1 MKTLTILAIVFS
13 IGIKAYAQDEHSSQF
28 YAIPSKTNPAFT
40 GFFNNDYFVAASY
53 RTQWNTVTVPY
64 QTVGATMEMSLI
76 KNKHPNSFVGVGIE
90 IMHDQAG
97 TTNFQTNQIS
107 LNLSYLQVLDVNRS
121 HIIGIGFQ
129 NGMMMK
135 SFDFSKAT
143 FGNQFNGFDG
153 FNQGMSPNENGLNT
167 KQIDYNVGIGGVYSY
182 APAAHKNLYAGFS
195 AFNIT
200 RPNISFYD
208 GTEIRQNV
216 RYVATVGGEVGL
228 KNGWSLLP
236 SALFQSQGN
245 NREIVFGAF
254 AKYSLMRNRTE
265 RLAFNVGA
273 WYRVKDAIIP
283 AIKLEY
289 KNINVTANFD
299 INVSKLTKVSKA
311 VGSAEISI
319 SYSGNLFKEHVKPN
333 KPVHCP
339 SFIF

>member
-1 MKTLTILAIVFS
+1 MRTLILITILY
-13 IGIKAYAQDEHSSQF
+13 IGIDCFAQDAHYSQF

-90 IMHDQAG
+90 MMHDQAG
-97 TTNFQTNQIS
+97 STNFQTNQIS
-107 LNLSYLQVLDVNRS
+107 VNVSYLQVLDVERN
-121 HIIGIGFQ
+121 HVIGVGFQ

-135 SFDFSKAT
+135 SFDYSKAT

-153 FNQGMSPNENGLNT
+153 FDQSIGPNEAGLNT
-167 KQIDYNVGIGGVYSY
+167 KQIDYNLAIGGVYSY
-182 APAAHKNLYAGFS
+182 APAANKNIYAGFS
-195 AFNIT
+195 VFNVT
-200 RPNISFYD
+200 KPNISFFD
-208 GTEIRQNV
+208 GTEIRLDP
-216 RYVATVGGEVGL
+216 RYVATVGGEMKL
-228 KNGWSLLP
+228 KGSWSILP
-236 SALFQSQGN
+236 SVLFQSQGVN
-245 NREIVFGAF
+245 KEIVLGSFV
-254 AKYSLMRNRTE
+254 KYSLIQNRKE
-265 RLAFNVGA
+265 RLAINAGV

-299 INVSKLTKVSKA
+299 FNISKLTKASKA
-311 VGSAEISI
+311 VGGAEISI

>member
-1 MKTLTILAIVFS
+1 MKTLISFIIVLVLYLESF
-13 IGIKAYAQDEHSSQF
+13 AQDAHYSQF

-53 RTQWNTVTVPY
+53 RTQWNTVTVPF
-64 QTVGATMEMSLI
+64 QTVGASMEMSLI
-76 KNKHPNSFVGVGIE
+76 KNKHPNTFVGVGIE

-97 TTNFQTNQIS
+97 STNFQTNQVS
-107 LNLSYLQVLDVNRS
+107 VNLSYLQVLDVERN

-135 SFDFSKAT
+135 SFDLSKAT
-143 FGNQFNGFDG
+143 FGNQFNGYDG
-153 FNQGMSPNENGLNT
+153 FDQGMSPNENGLNT
-167 KQIDYNVGIGGVYSY
+167 KQIDYNLGIGGVYSY
-182 APAAHKNLYAGFS
+182 GPSAHNNLYVGFS

-200 RPNISFYD
+200 KPNISFFD
-208 GTEIRQNV
+208 GTEIRLEP
-216 RYVATVGGEVGL
+216 RMVATVGGEIKI
-228 KNGWSLLP
+228 KNNWSVLP
-236 SALFQSQGN
+236 SVLFQSQGVN
-245 NREIVFGAF
+245 KEMVLGSFV
-254 AKYSLMRNRTE
+254 KYSLIQNRKE
-265 RLAFNVGA
+265 RLAMNVGL

-299 INVSKLTKVSKA
+299 INVSKLTKASKA
-311 VGSAEISI
+311 VGAAEISI